1 MITCFS
7 YTLQLLWRVFRPV
20 CYIIVTYVSF
30 CIRNDYGDVFCLGWR
45 LKMLTFPCACMSW
58 TCTIQLLCRHSHFLL
73 PAHASVLHG
82 PGLGPRAG
90 PARSPWA
97 GPDRAWIIFSGPG
110 RVRAWNL
117 KARAGPGP
125 VNINFAG
132 RGPGLGLTFPGLGR
146 ARAYSESHYYFNIM
160 VKDYLHLSIAKD
172 HCFLCCKC
180 NCTMQCISM
189 ASRQACQP
197 IYYQFNTQQWSS
209 TAELQEST

>member
-1 MITCFS
+1 MYSHNNKTVSRIWLMFKAHVIFS
-7 YTLQLLWRVFRPV
+7 WSSLNQPWHHLTYASLSRSQTFVLPFF
-20 CYIIVTYVSF
+20 VTPHIHPNILISATRCLIGM
-30 CIRNDYGDVFCLGWR
+30 CI
-45 LKMLTFPCACMSW
+45 
-58 TCTIQLLCRHSHFLL
+58 
-73 PAHASVLHG
+73 SVLHG

-97 GPDRAWIIFSGPG
+97 GPGRAWIIFCGPG

-146 ARAYSESHYYFNIM
+146 ARACSESHYYFNIM
-160 VKDYLHLSIAKD
+160 IKDYLHLSIAKD

-197 IYYQFNTQQWSS
+197 IYYPFNTQQWSS

>member
-1 MITCFS
+1 
-7 YTLQLLWRVFRPV
+7 
-20 CYIIVTYVSF
+20 
-30 CIRNDYGDVFCLGWR
+30 
-45 LKMLTFPCACMSW
+45 MS
-58 TCTIQLLCRHSHFLL
+58 CTGR
-73 PAHASVLHG
+73 ASARGPGRAAAHG
-82 PGLGPRAG
+82 PGLNNILRAG
-90 PARSPWA
+90 PGA
-97 GPDRAWIIFSGPG
+97 GLKLEGPG
-110 RVRAWNL
+110 R
-117 KARAGPGP
+117 ARAGP

-197 IYYQFNTQQWSS
+197 IYYPFNTQQWSS

>member
-1 MITCFS
+1 M
-7 YTLQLLWRVFRPV
+7 
-20 CYIIVTYVSF
+20 
-30 CIRNDYGDVFCLGWR
+30 G
-45 LKMLTFPCACMSW
+45 
-58 TCTIQLLCRHSHFLL
+58 
-73 PAHASVLHG
+73 
-82 PGLGPRAG
+82 RAG
-90 PARSPWA
+90 P
-97 GPDRAWIIFSGPG
+97 GRAWIIFCGPG

-189 ASRQACQP
+189 ASSLPANLLSIQYSTMVLNCWTSGEHIVKKPSDWLSKYGSTKLTQSFDDYLYTGERWCSQCPHYPHFPLSACRVADQLTCFQLL
-197 IYYQFNTQQWSS
+197 IS
-209 TAELQEST
+209 

>member
-1 MITCFS
+1 MDRCHCTRA
-7 YTLQLLWRVFRPV
+7 LLGLVRPM
-20 CYIIVTYVSF
+20 
-30 CIRNDYGDVFCLGWR
+30 N
-45 LKMLTFPCACMSW
+45 
-58 TCTIQLLCRHSHFLL
+58 LLCQSISIIQSSGSNTLTWKTARGRHALVSCTGRASARGPGR
-73 PAHASVLHG
+73 PAAHG
-82 PGLGPRAG
+82 PG
-90 PARSPWA
+90 
-97 GPDRAWIIFSGPG
+97 RAWIIFCGPG

-197 IYYQFNTQQWSS
+197 IYYPFNTQQWSS

>member
-1 MITCFS
+1 MLKDDKSLCFLSVDIWSVGCIMGEMIRGGVMFPGTDRILHQN
-7 YTLQLLWRVFRPV
+7 TLRIMQAVH
-20 CYIIVTYVSF
+20 
-30 CIRNDYGDVFCLGWR
+30 N
-45 LKMLTFPCACMSW
+45 
-58 TCTIQLLCRHSHFLL
+58 
-73 PAHASVLHG
+73 SVLHG
-82 PGLGPRAG
+82 PGRPAAHGPG
-90 PARSPWA
+90 
-97 GPDRAWIIFSGPG
+97 RAWIIFCGPG

-117 KARAGPGP
+117 KAGPGP

-197 IYYQFNTQQWSS
+197 IYYPFNTQQWSS

>member
-1 MITCFS
+1 MTKC
-7 YTLQLLWRVFRPV
+7 
-20 CYIIVTYVSF
+20 
-30 CIRNDYGDVFCLGWR
+30 
-45 LKMLTFPCACMSW
+45 
-58 TCTIQLLCRHSHFLL
+58 CRHVRIDLGMV
-73 PAHASVLHG
+73 PTSVLHG

-97 GPDRAWIIFSGPG
+97 GPGRAWIIFCGPG

-197 IYYQFNTQQWSS
+197 IYYPFNTQQWSS

>member
-1 MITCFS
+1 MTHFKFVMAKRNVNAKQEELDGECYTGIDTTCL
-7 YTLQLLWRVFRPV
+7 YNQLLAGYLGGSPV
-20 CYIIVTYVSF
+20 STD
-30 CIRNDYGDVFCLGWR
+30 NYG
-45 LKMLTFPCACMSW
+45 P
-58 TCTIQLLCRHSHFLL
+58 LLCVTSDVIRT
-73 PAHASVLHG
+73 SVLHG

-97 GPDRAWIIFSGPG
+97 GPGRAWIIFCGPG

-180 NCTMQCISM
+180 NCTMQCI
-189 ASRQACQP
+189 
-197 IYYQFNTQQWSS
+197 
-209 TAELQEST
+209 

>member
-1 MITCFS
+1 MST
-7 YTLQLLWRVFRPV
+7 YNALDPLLAQKWRVPEARALLSGGLIWFCTIICFFFFNV
-20 CYIIVTYVSF
+20 CTSRRQQNL
-30 CIRNDYGDVFCLGWR
+30 CWR
-45 LKMLTFPCACMSW
+45 LDRSCALVS
-58 TCTIQLLCRHSHFLL
+58 CTGRASARGPGR
-73 PAHASVLHG
+73 PAAHG
-82 PGLGPRAG
+82 PG
-90 PARSPWA
+90 
-97 GPDRAWIIFSGPG
+97 RAWIIFCGPG

-197 IYYQFNTQQWSS
+197 IYYPFNTQQWSS